1 LLEGI
6 RSKFLLSL
14 LFASLVIVG
23 LMVYGDFPRMVEALA
38 RFYWGYI
45 PAILGLTFLN
55 YLLRFIKWD
64 FYLRQIGVTGLSKR
78 DSFLLFFSGLSMVV
92 TPGKL
97 GEWLKCYLLREMS
110 GTPFS
115 RSAPIVI
122 AERLT
127 DGVAMVLL
135 ASGGLFL
142 FGAGWQVLGAALA
155 LAVATVALS
164 RNRPLARLLSLA
176 ERAPLLSSHIHHLHE
191 FYESAHTLFS
201 PRNLALAISLGFV
214 SWLGEGVAFY
224 LVALGLSQEGSL
236 VLAVQAVFIL
246 SAATLA
252 GSLVLLPGGIGVAE
266 GGITGLSQVM
276 LGLSKDAA
284 VAGALIIRFC
294 TLWFGVS
301 LGMVTLFFTI
311 RKLRQGIR
319 PPLAQ
324 VSALGQ
330 VAVDGGDDAGR

>member
-1 LLEGI
+1 M
-6 RSKFLLSL
+6 
-14 LFASLVIVG
+14 LFAFLVVVG
-23 LMVYGDFPRMVEALA
+23 LMVYGDFPKMVEALA
-38 RFYWGYI
+38 RFQWAYL

-55 YLLRFIKWD
+55 YLLRFVKWD
-64 FYLRQIGVTGLSKR
+64 FYLRQIGVTDLSKA

-97 GEWLKCYLLREMS
+97 GEWLKCYLLREMN
-110 GTPFS
+110 GVPFS
-115 RSAPIVI
+115 RSAPIVV

-135 ASGGLFL
+135 ASGGLVL
-142 FGAGWQVLGAALA
+142 FGAGWQILGAALA
-155 LAVATVALS
+155 LAVATVAVS
-164 RNRPLARLLSLA
+164 RNRSLAMRLLSFA
-176 ERAPLLSSHIHHLHE
+176 ERAPLVASHVHHLHE

-201 PRNLALAISLGFV
+201 PRNLALAVALGFV
-214 SWLGEGVAFY
+214 SWLGEGIAFY
-224 LVALGLSQEGSL
+224 LVALGLGLEGSL

-252 GSLVLLPGGIGVAE
+252 GSLVLLPGGLGVAE

-276 LGLSKDAA
+276 LGLGKDAA

-311 RKLRQGIR
+311 RKLGARTKVDFAR
-319 PPLAQ
+319 
-324 VSALGQ
+324 VSALGK
-330 VAVDGGDDAGR
+330 VAVDGNDDAGR